1 MSFNDLKV
9 RQTSY
14 KNINSASIFTDNE
27 VRYSI
32 TFQSDGARSTVIGG
46 VSYPDKSNWDGETTR
61 QFTIGGKV

>member
-1 MSFNDLKV
+1 MSIENINI

-46 VSYPDKSNWDGETTR
+46 VSYPDKSNWDGESTR
-61 QFTIGGKV
+61 QFVIGGKV